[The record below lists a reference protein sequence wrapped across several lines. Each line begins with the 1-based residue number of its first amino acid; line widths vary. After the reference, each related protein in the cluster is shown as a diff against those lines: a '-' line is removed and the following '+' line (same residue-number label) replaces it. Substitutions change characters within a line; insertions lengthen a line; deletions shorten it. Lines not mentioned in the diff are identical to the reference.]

1 MATLSPEALVLE
13 SLRQKSPQF
22 GQDIWRQIQNMDRER
37 AISPCESSIFLAI
50 RRLARR
56 KLIRAV
62 NMADNINTGHGR
74 PPRYYELTPK
84 GRQVARYTRRAIQKI
99 YDL

>member
-13 SLRQKSPQF
+13 SLRQNGRQF
-22 GQDIWRQIQNMDRER
+22 GQEICKQIQQVDKSEEL
-37 AISPCESSIFLAI
+37 PCEGSIFWAI

-56 KLIRAV
+56 RLIRIV
-62 NMADNINTGHGR
+62 KVGGNVNTGHGR

-84 GRQVARYTRRAIQKI
+84 GRRVAEYTRRAIRKI